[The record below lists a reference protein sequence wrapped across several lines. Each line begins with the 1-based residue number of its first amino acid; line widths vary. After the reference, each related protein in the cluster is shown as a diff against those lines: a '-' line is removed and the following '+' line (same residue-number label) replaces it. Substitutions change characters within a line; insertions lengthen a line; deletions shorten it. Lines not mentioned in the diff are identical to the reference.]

1 MEISFEQAYNG
12 SNIPITINRHIINN
26 NLIREE
32 TETLYI
38 EIPKGIDNNEII
50 IIENKGNSYN
60 EFKSNVKVH
69 TLLLKHDLYTRN
81 GLDIIYNINI
91 SFKESLIGFEYNFKY
106 LNNKIYKIVNK
117 DILNNNSKKIMEN
130 LGFMR
135 NNYNGNL
142 IILFNVI
149 YPEKLSSEIQETLK
163 KIL

>member
-1 MEISFEQAYNG
+1 M
-12 SNIPITINRHIINN
+12 
-26 NLIREE
+26 
-32 TETLYI
+32 
-38 EIPKGIDNNEII
+38 
-50 IIENKGNSYN
+50 
-60 EFKSNVKVH
+60 
-69 TLLLKHDLYTRN
+69 
-81 GLDIIYNINI
+81 
-91 SFKESLIGFEYNFKY
+91 
-106 LNNKIYKIVNK
+106 NK